1 MTRCFASMAK
11 LGLAVI
17 AAALAL
23 DCVALGVDIVLG
35 RRIVAGQEVTASNL
49 EASSALSSAA
59 NFAIPLAVLIGGLAY
74 LRWFHCA
81 YRRLAASGETKLDPI
96 WAAIGWF
103 VPGINLVR
111 PPQIMTELTS
121 RRTLVTLWW
130 SLWAVGAVIQ
140 VALRF
145 INPATQQGWVNWQ
158 TVALLANL
166 ILLGSVACA
175 LTLIDLT
182 RRRLVIV
189 SRPALIRPAF

>member
-11 LGLAVI
+11 FGLAAV

-23 DCVALGVDIVLG
+23 DCVALAVDIMLG
-35 RRIVAGQEVTASNL
+35 RRIVSGQEVTASSL
-49 EASSALSSAA
+49 ETSSTLSSAA
-59 NFAIPLAVLIGGLAY
+59 NIAVPLAVLVGGLAY

-81 YRRLAASGETKLDPI
+81 YRRLAASGEIKHAPV
-96 WAAIGWF
+96 WAALGWF

-121 RRTLVTLWW
+121 KPILVGAWW
-130 SLWAVGAVIQ
+130 SLWAIGAVVQ

-145 INPATQQGWVNWQ
+145 ITPATQQGWVNWQ
-158 TVALLANL
+158 STALVANL

-182 RRRLVIV
+182 KRRHVIV
-189 SRPALIRPAF
+189 SRPTLIRPAF